1 MRAPRLSSG
10 GFRRLTTV
18 NLVLLVAVIVSGAVV
33 RLTNSGLGCRD
44 WPNCSASQFVSVAT
58 HHALIEQLNRIFSG
72 AIGIPIALT
81 LIAAYRREPRRRDL
95 VRLAWILFGLFW
107 SEAILGGISV
117 EVKLAWV
124 SVMSHFLLALALVSV
139 ALRMRQRAGEAEGP
153 RSPIVTQGARRAV
166 RVVYVWTIAAV
177 IAGTLVTAA
186 GPHGGDRDARRLS
199 WPILDLVRAHGAA
212 VDVLVV
218 LTLVTAY
225 ILVRS
230 EAPRSVLVTAS
241 VALAAM
247 VAQGIL
253 GYVQYAQ
260 AIPAVLVGFHVF
272 GAVIVF
278 AAVQQLELAVRAPVP
293 DGLDITIGARIDEH
307 LLAPNGS
314 SAVAAVSGGVRGS
327 VDAGASGRRHL

>member
-1 MRAPRLSSG
+1 MRVPRLSPG

-18 NLVLLVAVIVSGAVV
+18 NLVLLVAIIVSGAVV

-58 HHALIEQLNRIFSG
+58 HHALIEQLNRLFSG

-81 LIAAYRREPRRRDL
+81 LIAAYQREPRRTDL
-95 VRLAWILFGLFW
+95 VRLAWMLFGLFW

-139 ALRMRQRAGEAEGP
+139 ALRMRQRAGEAAGP
-153 RSPIVTQGARRAV
+153 RYPVVSSRALQFV
-166 RVVYVWTIAAV
+166 RAVYVWTIGVV

-186 GPHGGDRDARRLS
+186 GPHGGDRDARRLT
-199 WPILDLVRAHGAA
+199 WPIVDVARVHGAS

-225 ILVRS
+225 VLVRS
-230 EAPRSVLVTAS
+230 NAPRAVLTTTS

-247 VAQGIL
+247 VAQGTL
-253 GYVQYAQ
+253 GYVQYFE

-278 AAVQQLELAVRAPVP
+278 AGVQQLELSVRRPVA
-293 DGLDITIGARIDEH
+293 DSLDIGAGARISEH
-307 LLAPNGS
+307 LLGPDGS
-314 SAVAAVSGGVRGS
+314 SVASAAVRDPV
-327 VDAGASGRRHL
+327 A

>member
-1 MRAPRLSSG
+1 MRVPRLSSG

-18 NLVLLVAVIVSGAVV
+18 NLGLLVAIIVSGAVV

-44 WPNCSASQFVSVAT
+44 WPNCSASQFVSVST

-81 LIAAYRREPRRRDL
+81 LIAAYQRQPRRADL

-117 EVKLAWV
+117 EVKLAWF

-139 ALRMRQRAGEAEGP
+139 ALRMRQRAGEAAGT
-153 RSPIVTQGARRAV
+153 RYPIVSTTAQRAV
-166 RVVYVWTIAAV
+166 RVVYVWTIGVV

-186 GPHGGDRDARRLS
+186 GPHGGDRDARRLT
-199 WPILDLVRAHGAA
+199 WPIADVARVHGAL
-212 VDVLVV
+212 VDLLVV
-218 LTLVTAY
+218 ITLVTAY
-225 ILVRS
+225 VLAKSR
-230 EAPRSVLVTAS
+230 APRVVLATAS
-241 VALAAM
+241 LALGAM

-253 GYVQYAQ
+253 GYVQYFE

-278 AAVQQLELAVRAPVP
+278 AAVQQLELSVRAPVANAA
-293 DGLDITIGARIDEH
+293 DIGVNLRIDEH
-307 LLAPNGS
+307 LLESNGGLPS
-314 SAVAAVSGGVRGS
+314 SATVRDPVA
-327 VDAGASGRRHL
+327 

>member
-1 MRAPRLSSG
+1 MRVPRLSSG

-18 NLVLLVAVIVSGAVV
+18 NLGLLVAIIVSGAVV

-44 WPNCSASQFVSVAT
+44 WPNCSASQFVSVST

-81 LIAAYRREPRRRDL
+81 LIAAYQHKPRRADL

-107 SEAILGGISV
+107 SEAILGGVSV
-117 EVKLAWV
+117 EVKLAWF

-153 RSPIVTQGARRAV
+153 RLPIVSTPAQRAV
-166 RVVYVWTIAAV
+166 RVVYVWTIGVV

-186 GPHGGDRDARRLS
+186 GPHGGDRDARRLT
-199 WPILDLVRAHGAA
+199 WPISDVARVHGAL
-212 VDVLVV
+212 VDILVV
-218 LTLVTAY
+218 MTLVTAY
-225 ILVRS
+225 VLAKSR
-230 EAPRSVLVTAS
+230 APRVVLATAS
-241 VALAAM
+241 LALGAM

-253 GYVQYAQ
+253 GYVQYFE

-278 AAVQQLELAVRAPVP
+278 AAVQQLELSVCAPIANAAGIGVNLPADENPRA
-293 DGLDITIGARIDEH
+293 A
-307 LLAPNGS
+307 NGGSLS
-314 SAVAAVSGGVRGS
+314 SATVRDPVA
-327 VDAGASGRRHL
+327 